1 MRNGQAVRKSF
12 SFMQQN
18 QIHQEKK
25 FQMILLQAMYSKV
38 QSDPSIECGV
48 TLCSQFLEE
57 VSEFV
62 ASLTEENMQE
72 IFRSMRTNR
81 FPRKKLLGITSAP
94 AAALGNSAPDTALE
108 TTVTATASTEIQGD
122 LLEGIPESG
131 KIEMARV
138 VNEMVR
144 SYELGG
150 QGQSFHNPID
160 ATLLNPLELENIN
173 SSNIDDLIAAIDEWS
188 ITHRKL
194 DTIFEFATHMQS
206 VGMVYQYLLY
216 KKGCE
221 LLNKNEFRAAMM
233 RYYRIKYDIIIS
245 RRKWDGFLKA
255 KTRGSR
261 ILQLSIA
268 SGLDFQARHER
279 ILWSVLY
286 ILNDTQI
293 EKCVQYCQAQKAQHG
308 IPNDWKETISDA
320 LMGSYSVVAPQELN
334 VVASEVDESE
344 VEVDVDVNET
354 TTEDMI
360 LQVERNL
367 ALPPHRRNRSDTEDT
382 DEEGIDDVYVSPK
395 RMRVP
400 NHIRAF
406 IDDDAEESDE

>member
-1 MRNGQAVRKSF
+1 
-12 SFMQQN
+12 
-18 QIHQEKK
+18 
-25 FQMILLQAMYSKV
+25 MILLQAMYSKV
-38 QSDPSIECGV
+38 QSDPSIGCGV

-57 VSEFV
+57 VRDFV
-62 ASLTEENMQE
+62 ASLTEENMHE

-94 AAALGNSAPDTALE
+94 AAALGNSAQDTTASAPLD
-108 TTVTATASTEIQGD
+108 TTVTATASEEIQGD

-194 DTIFEFATHMQS
+194 DSIFEFATHMQS

-233 RYYRIKYDIIIS
+233 
-245 RRKWDGFLKA
+245 
-255 KTRGSR
+255 
-261 ILQLSIA
+261 
-268 SGLDFQARHER
+268 
-279 ILWSVLY
+279 
-286 ILNDTQI
+286 
-293 EKCVQYCQAQKAQHG
+293 
-308 IPNDWKETISDA
+308 
-320 LMGSYSVVAPQELN
+320 M
-334 VVASEVDESE
+334 
-344 VEVDVDVNET
+344 
-354 TTEDMI
+354 
-360 LQVERNL
+360 
-367 ALPPHRRNRSDTEDT
+367 
-382 DEEGIDDVYVSPK
+382 
-395 RMRVP
+395 
-400 NHIRAF
+400 
-406 IDDDAEESDE
+406 